1 MKNLH
6 KDYKLLSAY
15 IDDELAPGEKAE
27 IEEKLLSSH
36 ELQQKLK
43 ELKKIKE
50 LTSYSFRK
58 VEENPYFETRVGA
71 ALNFNNHRKNKVRK
85 WYPAIGFTIITVA
98 LMVILKFN
106 PNLIEDIVKQQKTNL
121 SGFYT
126 ENLKPL
132 LLTAGLTN
140 DDIFNFALSKQLPLD
155 KSSNKYLVLG
165 SKANGDDYF
174 EIKNASI
181 IPDVNSFDKF
191 VRALKLN
198 NEQKHQMDSIL
209 DSYADDLQSQ
219 VLVNDNNTVAINP
232 NLWNYHKAI
241 FADIMAFAKDAN
253 RSEFNK
259 IVPSGYTFYDKPE
272 VDNFVRNIKNRP
284 DSQYI
289 FITPDSV
296 FSSTFNFNKDK
307 FRAEMEK
314 FHKELKENL
323 KEFNKN
329 SKGFRFNVMIDSS
342 LAKLKHDT
350 SINKNFKIFID
361 SNMCRIELGNIHIPH
376 IELPNFD
383 SIAAQI
389 DKAASNFRN
398 FSFSIPQFDGKNHFK
413 FKFKEGDSTHTFDF
427 KIPNVD
433 SLIGLHRNFFYSPG
447 DSTAAFRFFRNDSL
461 INQKEFRKQ
470 MQKLQKEI
478 EKMKEEMNNLKNDMK
493 KEIKSSK
500 SVEI

>member
-6 KDYKLLSAY
+6 KDFKLLSAY
-15 IDDELAPGEKAE
+15 IDDELTPGEKSE
-27 IEEKLLSSH
+27 IEEKLLTSR

-50 LTSYSFRK
+50 LTTFSYKK

-71 ALNFNNHRKNKVRK
+71 ALSFDNQRKNKVKK
-85 WYPAIGFTIITVA
+85 WYPAIGFTIVTIA
-98 LMVILKFN
+98 LMIILKFN
-106 PNLIEDIVKQQKTNL
+106 PTLIEDIVKQQKTNL

-140 DDIFNFALSKQLPLD
+140 EDIFNFALSKQLPLD
-155 KSSNKYLVLG
+155 KSANKFLVLG

-191 VRALKLN
+191 VHALKLN
-198 NEQKHQMDSIL
+198 SEQKHQMDSIL

-219 VLVNDNNTVAINP
+219 VLVNDKNTVAINP

-253 RSEFNK
+253 RIEFNK
-259 IVPSGYTFYDKPE
+259 IIPSGYTFYDKPE
-272 VDNFVRNIKNRP
+272 VDNFVRKIKNRP

-296 FSSTFNFNKDK
+296 FSSTFKFDKDK

-329 SKGFRFNVMIDSS
+329 SKGFRFNIMIDSN

-350 SINKNFKIFID
+350 SFNKNFKIFLD

-376 IELPNFD
+376 IELPDFD

-389 DKAASNFRN
+389 DKATSNFRD
-398 FSFSIPQFDGKNHFK
+398 FAFSIPEFDGKNHFR
-413 FKFKEGDSTHTFDF
+413 FRFREGDSTHSFNF
-427 KIPNVD
+427 RIPNID

-478 EKMKEEMNNLKNDMK
+478 EKMREEMKNLKDDLK
-493 KEIKSSK
+493 KETKKSK

>member
-6 KDYKLLSAY
+6 KDFKLLSAY
-15 IDDELAPGEKAE
+15 IDDELTPGEKFE
-27 IEEKLLSSH
+27 IEEKLLNSR

-50 LTSYSFRK
+50 LTAYSYK
-58 VEENPYFETRVGA
+58 TVEENPYFETRVGA
-71 ALNFNNHRKNKVRK
+71 ALSFDNHRKNKIKK
-85 WYPAIGFTIITVA
+85 WYPAIGFTIVTIA
-98 LMVILKFN
+98 LMIILKFN
-106 PNLIEDIVKQQKTNL
+106 PTLIDDIVKEQKTNL

-140 DDIFNFALSKQLPLD
+140 EDIFNFALSKQLPLD
-155 KSSNKYLVLG
+155 KSSNKFLVLG

-181 IPDVNSFDKF
+181 IPDVNSFEKF

-219 VLVNDNNTVAINP
+219 VLVNDKNTVAINP

-253 RSEFNK
+253 RNEFNK
-259 IVPSGYTFYDKPE
+259 IVPAGYTFYDKPE
-272 VDNFVRNIKNRP
+272 VDNFVKNIKNRP

-296 FSSTFNFNKDK
+296 FSSTFSFDKDK

-314 FHKELKENL
+314 FHKELNKNL

-329 SKGFRFNVMIDSS
+329 TKGFRFNIMMDSN

-350 SINKNFKIFID
+350 SFNKNFKIFVD
-361 SNMCRIELGNIHIPH
+361 SNMCRIELGNLHIPH
-376 IELPNFD
+376 IELPDFD

-389 DKAASNFRN
+389 DNATKNFRN
-398 FSFSIPQFDGKNHFK
+398 FAFSIPQLDGKNHFR
-413 FKFKEGDSTHTFDF
+413 FKFREGDSTHSFDF

-447 DSTAAFRFFRNDSL
+447 DSTAAFRFFKNDSL

-478 EKMKEEMNNLKNDMK
+478 EKMREEMKNLKNGLMK
-493 KEIKSSK
+493 ETKKSK

>member
-6 KDYKLLSAY
+6 KDFKLLSAY
-15 IDDELAPGEKAE
+15 IDDELTPGEKSE
-27 IEEKLLSSH
+27 IEEKLLTSR

-50 LTSYSFRK
+50 LTTYSYRT

-71 ALNFNNHRKNKVRK
+71 ALSFDSQRKNKLKK
-85 WYPAIGFTIITVA
+85 WYPAIGFTIVTIA
-98 LMVILKFN
+98 LMIILKFN
-106 PNLIEDIVKQQKTNL
+106 PTLIEDIVKQQKTNL

-140 DDIFNFALSKQLPLD
+140 EDIFNFALSKQLPLD
-155 KSSNKYLVLG
+155 KSANKFLVLG

-181 IPDVNSFDKF
+181 IPDVNNFDKF
-191 VRALKLN
+191 VHALKLN
-198 NEQKHQMDSIL
+198 SEQKHQMDSIL

-219 VLVNDNNTVAINP
+219 VLVNDKNTVAINP

-241 FADIMAFAKDAN
+241 FADLMAFAKDAN

-259 IVPSGYTFYDKPE
+259 IIPAGYTFYDKPE
-272 VDNFVRNIKNRP
+272 VDNFVRKIKDRP

-296 FSSTFNFNKDK
+296 FSSTFKFDKDK
-307 FRAEMEK
+307 FRAEMDK

-329 SKGFRFNVMIDSS
+329 SKGFGFNILIDSN
-342 LAKLKHDT
+342 LAKLNHD
-350 SINKNFKIFID
+350 SSFNKNFKIFVD

-376 IELPNFD
+376 IELPDFD

-389 DKAASNFRN
+389 DKATSNIKN
-398 FSFSIPQFDGKNHFK
+398 FAFSIPEFDGKNHFR
-413 FKFKEGDSTHTFDF
+413 FRFREGDSTHSFNF
-427 KIPNVD
+427 GIPNID
-433 SLIGLHRNFFYSPG
+433 SLIGLHKNFFYSPG

-461 INQKEFRKQ
+461 INQKEFRRQ
-470 MQKLQKEI
+470 MQKMQKEI
-478 EKMKEEMNNLKNDMK
+478 EKMREEMKNLKNDLK
-493 KEIKSSK
+493 KEVKKSK

>member
-6 KDYKLLSAY
+6 KDFKLLSAY
-15 IDDELAPGEKAE
+15 IDDELTPGEKSE
-27 IEEKLLSSH
+27 IEEKLLSSR
-36 ELQQKLK
+36 ELQQKLR

-50 LTSYSFRK
+50 LTTFSYKK

-71 ALNFNNHRKNKVRK
+71 ALSFDNHKKNKVKK
-85 WYPAIGFTIITVA
+85 WYPAIGFTIVTIA
-98 LMVILKFN
+98 LMIILKFN
-106 PNLIEDIVKQQKTNL
+106 PTLIEDIVNQQKTNL

-140 DDIFNFALSKQLPLD
+140 EDIFNFALSKQLPLD
-155 KSSNKYLVLG
+155 KSSNKFLVLG

-181 IPDVNSFDKF
+181 IPDLNSFDKF
-191 VRALKLN
+191 VHALKLN
-198 NEQKHQMDSIL
+198 SEQKHQMDSIL

-219 VLVNDNNTVAINP
+219 VLVNDKNTVAINP

-253 RSEFNK
+253 GNEFNK
-259 IVPSGYTFYDKPE
+259 IIPTGYTFYDKPE

-296 FSSTFNFNKDK
+296 FSSTFKFDKDK
-307 FRAEMEK
+307 FKAEMEK

-323 KEFNKN
+323 KEFDKN
-329 SKGFRFNVMIDSS
+329 AKGFKFNIMIDSN

-350 SINKNFKIFID
+350 SYNKNFKIFVD

-376 IELPNFD
+376 FELPDFD

-389 DKAASNFRN
+389 DKATSNIRN
-398 FSFSIPQFDGKNHFK
+398 FAFSIPQFDGKNHFS
-413 FKFKEGDSTHTFDF
+413 FKFREGDSTRSFDF

-433 SLIGLHRNFFYSPG
+433 SLIGMHRNFFYSPG
-447 DSTAAFRFFRNDSL
+447 DSSAAFRFFRNDSL

-478 EKMKEEMNNLKNDMK
+478 EKMREEMKNLKNDLK
-493 KEIKSSK
+493 KEVKKSK

>member
-1 MKNLH
+1 MKNLQ
-6 KDYKLLSAY
+6 KDFKFLSAY
-15 IDDELAPGEKAE
+15 IDDELTPGEKSE
-27 IEEKLLSSH
+27 IEEKLLSSR
-36 ELQQKLK
+36 ELQSKLK

-50 LTSYSFRK
+50 LTSYSFK
-58 VEENPYFETRVGA
+58 KIEENPYFETRVGA
-71 ALNFNNHRKNKVRK
+71 ALGFNNHRKSKIKK
-85 WYPAIGFTIITVA
+85 WYPAIGFTIVTIA
-98 LMVILKFN
+98 LMLILKFN
-106 PNLIEDIVKQQKTNL
+106 PTLIEDIVKQQKTNL
-121 SGFYT
+121 TGFYT

-140 DDIFNFALSKQLPLD
+140 EDIFNFAFSKQLPLD
-155 KSSNKYLVLG
+155 KSDSKYLLLG
-165 SKANGDDYF
+165 SKSNGDNYF

-181 IPDVNSFDKF
+181 IPYGNSIDKF
-191 VRALKLN
+191 VKALNLN
-198 NEQKHQMDSIL
+198 GEQKLQMDSIL

-219 VLVNDNNTVAINP
+219 VLVNDKNTVAINP

-253 RSEFNK
+253 RAEFNR

-272 VDNFVRNIKNRP
+272 VVNFVQKIKNRP

-296 FSSTFNFNKDK
+296 FSSTFSFDKDK

-323 KEFNKN
+323 KNFDKEAKAFK
-329 SKGFRFNVMIDSS
+329 FNVMIDSS
-342 LAKLKHDT
+342 LAKMKHDK
-350 SINKNFKIFID
+350 SFNKNFKIYVD
-361 SNMCRIELGNIHIPH
+361 SNVCRIELGNIRIPH

-389 DKAASNFRN
+389 DEATKNIRS
-398 FSFSIPQFDGKNHFK
+398 FSFSIPQFDGKDHLK
-413 FKFKEGDSTHTFDF
+413 FNLRDGDSTHSFDI
-427 KIPNVD
+427 KIPDVD
-433 SLIGLHRNFFYSPG
+433 SLISLHRNFFFSPG
-447 DSTAAFRFFRNDSL
+447 DSTAAFRFFQNDSL

-478 EKMKEEMNNLKNDMK
+478 EKMREEMNNLKKDMK
-493 KEIKSSK
+493 KEAKKSN

>member
-6 KDYKLLSAY
+6 KDFKLLSAY
-15 IDDELAPGEKAE
+15 IDDELTPGEKSE
-27 IEEKLLSSH
+27 IEEKLLTSP
-36 ELQQKLK
+36 ELQKKLK

-50 LTSYSFRK
+50 LTTYSYKK

-71 ALNFNNHRKNKVRK
+71 ALSFDNQRKNKVKK
-85 WYPAIGFTIITVA
+85 WYPAIGFTIVTIA
-98 LMVILKFN
+98 LMIVLKFN
-106 PNLIEDIVKQQKTNL
+106 PTLIEDIVKQQKTNL

-140 DDIFNFALSKQLPLD
+140 EDIFNFALSKQLPLD
-155 KSSNKYLVLG
+155 KSSNKFLVLG

-191 VRALKLN
+191 VHALKLN
-198 NEQKHQMDSIL
+198 SEQKHQMDSIL

-219 VLVNDNNTVAINP
+219 VLVNDKNTVAINP

-259 IVPSGYTFYDKPE
+259 IIPTGYTFYDKPE
-272 VDNFVRNIKNRP
+272 VDKFVRNIKNRP

-296 FSSTFNFNKDK
+296 FSSTFKFDKDK

-323 KEFNKN
+323 KEFDKN
-329 SKGFRFNVMIDSS
+329 AKGFRFNIMIDSN

-350 SINKNFKIFID
+350 SFNKNFKIFVD

-376 IELPNFD
+376 FELPDFD

-389 DKAASNFRN
+389 DKATSNIRN
-398 FSFSIPQFDGKNHFK
+398 FAFSIPQFDGKNHFK
-413 FKFKEGDSTHTFDF
+413 FKFREGDSTHSFDF
-427 KIPNVD
+427 KIPNID
-433 SLIGLHRNFFYSPG
+433 SLIGLHKNFFYSPG
-447 DSTAAFRFFRNDSL
+447 DSTAALRFFRNDSL

-478 EKMKEEMNNLKNDMK
+478 EKMREEMKNLKNDLRKETK
-493 KEIKSSK
+493 KSK

>member
-6 KDYKLLSAY
+6 KEFKLLSAY
-15 IDDELAPGEKAE
+15 IDDELTPGEKSE
-27 IEEKLLSSH
+27 IEEKLLSSR
-36 ELQQKLK
+36 ELQSELK
-43 ELKKIKE
+43 KLKKIKE
-50 LTSYSFRK
+50 LTSYSYKK

-71 ALNFNNHRKNKVRK
+71 ALSFNNHRKNRIKK
-85 WYPAIGFTIITVA
+85 WYPAIGFTIITIA

-106 PNLIEDIVKQQKTNL
+106 PNIIEDILKQQKTNL

-140 DDIFNFALSKQLPLD
+140 EDIFNFAFSKQLPLD
-155 KSSNKYLVLG
+155 KSNRKYLLLG
-165 SKANGDDYF
+165 SKSNGDNYF

-181 IPDVNSFDKF
+181 IPDGDSFDKF
-191 VRALKLN
+191 VRALNLN
-198 NEQKHQMDSIL
+198 KEQKQQMDSIL

-219 VLVNDNNTVAINP
+219 VLVNDKNTVAINP

-241 FADIMAFAKDAN
+241 FADIMAFAKDVN
-253 RSEFNK
+253 RNEFNK
-259 IVPSGYTFYDKPE
+259 FVPSGYTFYNKSE
-272 VDNFVRNIKNRP
+272 VNNFVSKIKNRP

-296 FSSTFNFNKDK
+296 FSSTFNFDKDK

-323 KEFNKN
+323 KNFDKN
-329 SKGFRFNVMIDSS
+329 SKEFRFNVIIDSN
-342 LAKLKHDT
+342 LAKLKKDK
-350 SINKNFKIFID
+350 SFNKNFKVFID
-361 SNMCRIELGNIHIPH
+361 SNMCRVELGNIQIPH

-389 DKAASNFRN
+389 DKATKNFRS
-398 FSFSIPQFDGKNHFK
+398 FSFSLPQFDGKNHFK
-413 FKFKEGDSTHTFDF
+413 FKFRDGDSTHSFDF

-433 SLIGLHRNFFYSPG
+433 SLIGLHKNFFYSPG
-447 DSTAAFRFFRNDSL
+447 DSTAAFKFFQNDSL

-478 EKMKEEMNNLKNDMK
+478 EKMREEMNNLKNNMNKETK
-493 KEIKSSK
+493 KSK

>member
-15 IDDELAPGEKAE
+15 IDDELTPGEKSD
-27 IEEKLLSSH
+27 IEEKLVSSM

-50 LTSYSFRK
+50 LTSYSYK
-58 VEENPYFETRVGA
+58 KLEENPYFETRVGA
-71 ALNFNNHRKNKVRK
+71 ALNFNNHRKNKIRK
-85 WYPAIGFTIITVA
+85 WYPAIGFTIITIA

-106 PNLIEDIVKQQKTNL
+106 PTLIEDIVKQQKTNL
-121 SGFYT
+121 SG
-126 ENLKPL
+126 
-132 LLTAGLTN
+132 LTN
-140 DDIFNFALSKQLPLD
+140 EDIFNFAFSKQLPLD
-155 KSSNKYLVLG
+155 RSNNKYLILG
-165 SKANGDDYF
+165 SKGNGDDYF

-191 VRALKLN
+191 VTALKLN
-198 NEQKHQMDSIL
+198 SEQKHQMDSIL

-219 VLVNDNNTVAINP
+219 VLVNDKNTVAINP

-259 IVPSGYTFYDKPE
+259 IVPTGYTFYNKPE
-272 VDNFVRNIKNRP
+272 VDNFVRKIKNRP

-307 FRAEMEK
+307 FKAEMER

-323 KEFNKN
+323 KEFDKN
-329 SKGFRFNVMIDSS
+329 AKEFRFNIKIDSS

-350 SINKNFKIFID
+350 SFNKNFKIFID
-361 SNMCRIELGNIHIPH
+361 SNMCRVELGNIHIPH

-389 DKAASNFRN
+389 DKATKNFRN
-398 FSFSIPQFDGKNHFK
+398 FSFSIPQFDGKNHFR
-413 FKFKEGDSTHTFDF
+413 FKFREGDSTHSFDF

-478 EKMKEEMNNLKNDMK
+478 ENMREEMNNLKKDLK
-493 KEIKSSK
+493 KEVKKSK

>member
-6 KDYKLLSAY
+6 KDFKLLSAY
-15 IDDELAPGEKAE
+15 IDDELTPGEKSE
-27 IEEKLLSSH
+27 IEEKLLTSR

-50 LTSYSFRK
+50 LTSDSFKK

-71 ALNFNNHRKNKVRK
+71 ALSFNNHPKNRVKK
-85 WYPAIGFTIITVA
+85 WYPAIGFTIVTIA
-98 LMVILKFN
+98 LMIILKFN
-106 PNLIEDIVKQQKTNL
+106 PTLIEDIVNQQKTNL
-121 SGFYT
+121 TGFYT

-140 DDIFNFALSKQLPLD
+140 EDIFDFAFSKQLPLD
-155 KSSNKYLVLG
+155 KSNDKFLVLG

-181 IPDVNSFDKF
+181 IPDGNSFDKF
-191 VRALKLN
+191 VHALKLN
-198 NEQKHQMDSIL
+198 SEQKHQMDSIL

-219 VLVNDNNTVAINP
+219 VLVNDKNTVAINP

-241 FADIMAFAKDAN
+241 FADIMAFAQDAN
-253 RSEFNK
+253 KIEFNK
-259 IVPSGYTFYDKPE
+259 IVPAGYTFYEQPE
-272 VDNFVRNIKNRP
+272 VDNFVRKIKNRP

-289 FITPDSV
+289 FITPDSI
-296 FSSTFNFNKDK
+296 FSSTFTFDK
-307 FRAEMEK
+307 GKFKAEMER

-329 SKGFRFNVMIDSS
+329 AEGFRFNVTIDSS
-342 LAKLKHDT
+342 FAKLKHDT
-350 SINKNFKIFID
+350 SFNKNFKIFVD

-376 IELPNFD
+376 IELPDFD

-389 DKAASNFRN
+389 DKATKNFRN
-398 FSFSIPQFDGKNHFK
+398 FTFSIPQFDGKNHFR
-413 FKFKEGDSTHTFDF
+413 FRFREGDSTHSFDF

-433 SLIGLHRNFFYSPG
+433 SLIGLRRNFFYSPG
-447 DSTAAFRFFRNDSL
+447 DSTAAFRFFQNDSL

-478 EKMKEEMNNLKNDMK
+478 EKMREEMKNLKNDLK
-493 KEIKSSK
+493 KEAKRSK